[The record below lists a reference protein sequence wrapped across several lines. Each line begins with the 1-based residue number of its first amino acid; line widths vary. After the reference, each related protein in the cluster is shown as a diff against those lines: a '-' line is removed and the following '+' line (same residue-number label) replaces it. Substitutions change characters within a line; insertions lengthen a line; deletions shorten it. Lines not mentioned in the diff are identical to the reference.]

1 MRHKNSPALI
11 HGVAALHM
19 CLEEG
24 KKADGT
30 QKHEKDQRHS
40 QYFCTRERLVIDG
53 DVVNDRQPIVPAADV
68 TEQKVKTRVIQHR
81 ICEGLLFCS
90 LSRHP

>member
-11 HGVAALHM
+11 HGVAALRM

-24 KKADGT
+24 KKADAT

-40 QYFCTRERLVIDG
+40 QYVCTREHLVTDG
-53 DVVNDRQPIVPAADV
+53 DVVNYRQPIVPAADV
-68 TEQKVKTRVIQHR
+68 TEQ
-81 ICEGLLFCS
+81 S
-90 LSRHP
+90 